1 MFLIY
6 NLNVFK
12 KGILILPYKFLNIIG
27 LMTGTSMDGID
38 ISLVQTNGL
47 YLKRLNKNY
56 FYEYSYEARRKLKN
70 TISQDI
76 SINLKRKDY
85 LDDFITYEH
94 YLALKDLD
102 ILSPCDLIGFHGQTL
117 YHEPDNKI
125 SVQLGNP
132 KKLAQMLNKNVIFDF
147 RSKDLSLG
155 GQGAPIAPIYHKFIL
170 ETLDVQ
176 LPSCFL
182 NIGGV
187 SNITYW
193 DGESLIGFDTG
204 PGNALMDDFM
214 SSTLNKNYD
223 KDGIIA
229 SNGIPIKQEITEF
242 LKFDFFK
249 KPPPKSLDRQTFLNF
264 YNELVNKN
272 YSANN
277 IMATLAELT
286 VETIVTSL
294 ELLPKKVKNIIITGG
309 GYRNIHLV
317 NRLRDRLKIK
327 ILNEKKIGLNFDYI
341 EAELIAYL
349 SARSIYKLPFTFPS
363 TTGVSKPSSGGK
375 LYKYL

>member
-1 MFLIY
+1 LKY
-6 NLNVFK
+6 N
-12 KGILILPYKFLNIIG
+12 FLNIIG

-47 YLKRLNKNY
+47 HLKRLNKNY
-56 FYEYSYEARRKLKN
+56 FYEYNTKTKKTLTGILKEDLN
-70 TISQDI
+70 F
-76 SINLKRKDY
+76 NLKRKNY

-102 ILSPCDLIGFHGQTL
+102 ILSSCDLIGFHGQTM
-117 YHEPDNKI
+117 YHEPDKKI

-170 ETLDVQ
+170 ETLDIE
-176 LPSCFL
+176 LPCCFL
-182 NIGGV
+182 NIGGI
-187 SNITYW
+187 SNLTYW

-214 SSTLNKNYD
+214 TSTFNESYD
-223 KDGIIA
+223 KDGILA
-229 SNGIPIKQEITEF
+229 SKGTPIKEEVIKF

-249 KPPPKSLDRQTFLNF
+249 KPPPKSLDRQTFLYF
-264 YNELVNKN
+264 YNELVKKN
-272 YSANN
+272 YSVHD

-286 VETIVTSL
+286 VETIFTSL
-294 ELLPKKVKNIIITGG
+294 ELLPKKIKSIIITGG
-309 GYRNIHLV
+309 GYRNIHLM
-317 NRLRDRLKIK
+317 DRLKHKLK
-327 ILNEKKIGLNFDYI
+327 IEVFNEKQIGLNFDYI

>member
-1 MFLIY
+1 MKY
-6 NLNVFK
+6 N
-12 KGILILPYKFLNIIG
+12 FLNIVG

-47 YLKRLNKNY
+47 HLKRFDRNY
-56 FYEYSYEARRKLKN
+56 FYEYNTQTKKTLTNILKEDLN
-70 TISQDI
+70 F
-76 SINLKRKDY
+76 NLKRKDY
-85 LDDFITYEH
+85 LDELITNEH
-94 YLALKDLD
+94 YFALKNLD
-102 ILSPCDLIGFHGQTL
+102 IINSCDLIGFHGQTL
-117 YHEPDNKI
+117 YHDPKNKI

-155 GQGAPIAPIYHKFIL
+155 GQGAPIAPIYHKFII
-170 ETLDVQ
+170 ETLDIEQ
-176 LPSCFL
+176 PCCFL
-182 NIGGV
+182 NIGGI
-187 SNITYW
+187 SNLTYW
-193 DGESLIGFDTG
+193 DGELLIGFDTG

-223 KDGIIA
+223 KEGILA
-229 SNGIPIKQEITEF
+229 SKGTPIKEEITEF

-249 KPPPKSLDRQTFLNF
+249 KLPPKSLDRQTFLYF
-264 YNELVNKN
+264 YNELVKKN
-272 YSANN
+272 HSVHD

-309 GYRNIHLV
+309 GYRNIHLMK
-317 NRLRDRLKIK
+317 RLEDKLKIK
-327 ILNEKKIGLNFDYI
+327 IFNEKQIGINFDYI

-375 LYKYL
+375 LYRYL

>member
-1 MFLIY
+1 MR
-6 NLNVFK
+6 
-12 KGILILPYKFLNIIG
+12 YKFLNIIG

-47 YLKRLNKNY
+47 SLKRLNKNY
-56 FYEYSYEARRKLKN
+56 FYKYSTKTKKTLTSILKEDL
-70 TISQDI
+70 SF
-76 SINLKRKDY
+76 NLKRKDY
-85 LDDFITYEH
+85 LDDFITNEH

-102 ILSPCDLIGFHGQTL
+102 ILNSCELIGFHGQTL

-125 SVQLGNP
+125 SIQLGNP
-132 KKLAQMLNKNVIFDF
+132 KKLAQMLNKNVVFDL
-147 RSKDLSLG
+147 RSKDLYLG
-155 GQGAPIAPIYHKFIL
+155 GQGAPIAPIYHKFII
-170 ETLDVQ
+170 ETLDME
-176 LPSCFL
+176 LPCCFL
-182 NIGGV
+182 NIGGI
-187 SNITYW
+187 SNLTYW
-193 DGESLIGFDTG
+193 DGETLIGFDTG

-214 SSTLNKNYD
+214 FHKLNKNYD
-223 KDGIIA
+223 KDGILA
-229 SNGIPIKQEITEF
+229 SNGIPIKKEITEF

-249 KPPPKSLDRQTFLNF
+249 KPPPKSLDRQSFLNL

-309 GYRNIHLV
+309 GYRNIHLM
-317 NRLRDRLKIK
+317 DRLKDKLKMK
-327 ILNEKKIGLNFDYI
+327 IFNEKQIGINFDYI

>member
-1 MFLIY
+1 
-6 NLNVFK
+6 
-12 KGILILPYKFLNIIG
+12 
-27 LMTGTSMDGID
+27 MTGTSMDGID
-38 ISLVQTNGL
+38 ISLVQTNGIH
-47 YLKRLNKNY
+47 LKRLNKNY
-56 FYEYSYEARRKLKN
+56 FYEYRTKTKKILTTILKEDLN
-70 TISQDI
+70 F
-76 SINLKRKDY
+76 NLKRKDY
-85 LDDFITYEH
+85 LDDFITNEH

-102 ILSPCDLIGFHGQTL
+102 ILSSCELIGFHGQTL
-117 YHEPDNKI
+117 YHDPYNKI

-132 KKLAQMLNKNVIFDF
+132 KKLAQMLNKNVVFDF

-155 GQGAPIAPIYHKFIL
+155 GQGAPIAPIYHKFII
-170 ETLDVQ
+170 ETLDME
-176 LPSCFL
+176 LPCCFL
-182 NIGGV
+182 NIGGI
-187 SNITYW
+187 SNLTYW
-193 DGESLIGFDTG
+193 DGETLIGFDTG

-214 SSTLNKNYD
+214 FHKLNKNYD
-223 KDGIIA
+223 KDGILA
-229 SNGIPIKQEITEF
+229 SNGIPIKEEITEF

-249 KPPPKSLDRQTFLNF
+249 KPPPKSLDRQSFLNL

-309 GYRNIHLV
+309 GYRNIHLMG
-317 NRLRDRLKIK
+317 RLKDK
-327 ILNEKKIGLNFDYI
+327 LKMKVFNEKQIGINFDYI

-349 SARSIYKLPFTFPS
+349 SARSLYNLPLTFPS